1 MTNYQMQW
9 NERESLKRRFRRDKR
24 NPKRK
29 NWCKTIVDM
38 GNLDYV
44 RFEEGYPWIIDSTEI
59 NLEDRL
65 AIVG

>member
-29 NWCKTIVDM
+29 NWCKTVVDM
-38 GNLDYV
+38 GNLDW
-44 RFEEGYPWIIDSTEI
+44 EGYLEWTIASTKI
-59 NLEDRL
+59 SAEDRL
-65 AIVG
+65 VRVG

>member
-9 NERESLKRRFRRDKR
+9 NERESLKRRFRRDRR

-29 NWCKTIVDM
+29 NWFKKLVDM

-44 RFEEGYPWIIDSTEI
+44 KIEEGYPWTIDSLEI

-65 AIVG
+65 VRVG